1 LSVVQGLALSVRSV
15 GAEGCEGAVAGP
27 ACGDLA
33 GVLEE
38 AGEEEGGDLVG
49 AALLDLVASGEGE
62 EGVADL
68 RVGGE
73 EEAELGELGG
83 AAAVLEGVEVAAG
96 GAGAGAWAAPAGPGH
111 RFTLIGHGER
121 LPSHSW
127 PRMNTDWTQ
136 TPFPLPV
143 LAADGRRLGAD
154 RAAS

>member
-96 GAGAGAWAAPAGPGH
+96 CAGAGAAASFAGPGYRFGLIRH
-111 RFTLIGHGER
+111 RHHF
-121 LPSHSW
+121 PSPFW
-127 PRMNTDWTQ
+127 PQ
-136 TPFPLPV
+136 I
-143 LAADGRRLGAD
+143 GAD
-154 RAAS
+154 WARMRTPS